1 MKQIVKTLLVAG
13 AALGSTMSADAQ
25 TLKDWVNK
33 ANTVV
38 NGGSGNNNSGNGN
51 NNNNGSGGS
60 LNNISNNEIV
70 TALRQ
75 ALEIGTKNAAGKLNI
90 TNGFFGNQIIKVLMP
105 PEARQIESTLRSL
118 GMGAQVDK
126 AILSMNRA
134 AEDAAGKAVPI
145 FVNAITSMSIQ
156 DGVGIVRGGQGAA
169 TNYLKGR
176 TTAALTS
183 EFRPVIQNSLNKVGA
198 TRYWA
203 DIVNIYNRLPTVR
216 NKVNPD
222 LTGYVTERALNGLFV
237 TIADE
242 ENKIRLNP
250 ASRVTDLLKKVFGS
264 N

>member
-1 MKQIVKTLLVAG
+1 MKQIVKALLLMGTVAG
-13 AALGSTMSADAQ
+13 STTVANAQ

-38 NGGSGNNNSGNGN
+38 NGGSGNNSTTTTSGN
-51 NNNNGSGGS
+51 NNGGIGSN
-60 LNNISNNEIV
+60 LSNNEIV
-70 TALRQ
+70 SALRQ
-75 ALEIGTKNAAGKLNI
+75 ALEIGTKNASGRLNV
-90 TNGFFGNQIIKVLMP
+90 TNGFFGNALIKVLMP

-134 AEDAAGKAVPI
+134 AEDASGKAVPI

-156 DGVGIVRGGQGAA
+156 DGLSILQGGQGAA
-169 TNYLKGR
+169 TNFLKNR

-222 LTGYVTERALNGLFV
+222 LAGYVTERALNGLFV

-242 ENKIRLNP
+242 ENKIRIDP

-264 N
+264 K

>member
-1 MKQIVKTLLVAG
+1 MKQIVKALLLTGFVAG
-13 AALGSTMSADAQ
+13 STTAANAQ

-38 NGGSGNNNSGNGN
+38 NGGSGNNSTTGGN
-51 NNNNGSGGS
+51 NNGGIGSN
-60 LNNISNNEIV
+60 LSNNEIV
-70 TALRQ
+70 SALRQ
-75 ALEIGTKNAAGKLNI
+75 ALEIGTKNASGRLNV

-105 PEARQIESTLRSL
+105 PEARQIETTLRSL

-134 AEDAAGKAVPI
+134 AEDASGKAVPI
-145 FVNAITSMSIQ
+145 FVNAITGMSIQ
-156 DGVGIVRGGQGAA
+156 DGLSILQGGQGAA
-169 TNYLKGR
+169 TNFLKNR
-176 TTAALTS
+176 TTVALTS

-222 LTGYVTERALNGLFV
+222 LAGYVTERALNGLFV

-242 ENKIRLNP
+242 ENKIRLDP

-264 N
+264 K

>member
-1 MKQIVKTLLVAG
+1 MKQIVKALLLTGFVAG
-13 AALGSTMSADAQ
+13 STTAANAQ

-38 NGGSGNNNSGNGN
+38 NGGSGNNSTTGGN
-51 NNNNGSGGS
+51 NNGGIGSN
-60 LNNISNNEIV
+60 LSNNEIV
-70 TALRQ
+70 SALRQ
-75 ALEIGTKNAAGKLNI
+75 ALEIGTKNASGRLNV

-105 PEARQIESTLRSL
+105 PEARQIETTLRSL

-145 FVNAITSMSIQ
+145 FVNAITAMSIQ
-156 DGVGIVRGGQGAA
+156 DGLGILRGGQGAA
-169 TNYLKGR
+169 TNFLKNR

-222 LTGYVTERALNGLFV
+222 LAGYVTERALNGLFV

-242 ENKIRLNP
+242 ENKIRLDP

-264 N
+264 K

>member
-1 MKQIVKTLLVAG
+1 MKQIVKALLLIGTVAG
-13 AALGSTMSADAQ
+13 STTAANAQ

-38 NGGSGNNNSGNGN
+38 NGGSGNNSTTTSGN
-51 NNNNGSGGS
+51 NNGGIGSN
-60 LNNISNNEIV
+60 LSNNEIV
-70 TALRQ
+70 SALRQ
-75 ALEIGTKNAAGKLNI
+75 ALEIGTKNASGRLNV
-90 TNGFFGNQIIKVLMP
+90 TNGFFGNQLIKVLMP
-105 PEARQIESTLRSL
+105 PEARQIETTLRSL

-134 AEDAAGKAVPI
+134 AEDASGKAVPI

-156 DGVGIVRGGQGAA
+156 DGLSILQGGQGAA
-169 TNYLKGR
+169 TNFLKNR

-222 LTGYVTERALNGLFV
+222 LAGYVTERALNGLFV

-242 ENKIRLNP
+242 ENKIRLDP

-264 N
+264 K

>member
-1 MKQIVKTLLVAG
+1 MKQIVKALIVTGIVATG
-13 AALGSTMSADAQ
+13 TTTANAQ

-38 NGGSGNNNSGNGN
+38 NGGSGNNSTTTTGGNT
-51 NNNNGSGGS
+51 NGGIGS
-60 LNNISNNEIV
+60 NLSNNEIV
-70 TALRQ
+70 SALRQ
-75 ALEIGTKNAAGKLNI
+75 ALEIGTKNASGRLNV
-90 TNGFFGNQIIKVLMP
+90 TNGFFGNQLIKVLMP
-105 PEARQIESTLRSL
+105 PEARQIETTLRSL

-134 AEDAAGKAVPI
+134 AEDASGKAVPI
-145 FVNAITSMSIQ
+145 FVNAITGMYIQ
-156 DGVGIVRGGQGAA
+156 DGLGILQGGQGAA
-169 TNYLKGR
+169 TNFLKNR
-176 TTAALTS
+176 TTASLTS
-183 EFRPVIQNSLNKVGA
+183 AFRPVIQNSLNKVGA

-222 LTGYVTERALNGLFV
+222 LAGYVTERALNGLFV

-242 ENKIRLNP
+242 ENKIRLDP

-264 N
+264 K

>member
-1 MKQIVKTLLVAG
+1 MKQIVKALLLTGFVAG
-13 AALGSTMSADAQ
+13 STIVANAQ

-38 NGGSGNNNSGNGN
+38 NGGSGNNSTTGGN
-51 NNNNGSGGS
+51 NNGGIGSN
-60 LNNISNNEIV
+60 LSNNEIV
-70 TALRQ
+70 SALRQ
-75 ALEIGTKNAAGKLNI
+75 ALEIGTKNASGRLNV
-90 TNGFFGNQIIKVLMP
+90 TNGFFGNALIKVLMP
-105 PEARQIESTLRSL
+105 PEARQIETTLRSL

-134 AEDAAGKAVPI
+134 AEDASGKAVPI

-156 DGVGIVRGGQGAA
+156 DGLSILQGGQGAA
-169 TNYLKGR
+169 TNFLKNR

-222 LTGYVTERALNGLFV
+222 LAGYVTERALNGLFV

-242 ENKIRLNP
+242 ENKIRLDP

-264 N
+264 K